1 MAAARLC
8 LSVLVLMLAAI
19 TLSEGLRGSGPKKCC
34 FRFIKNQPEV
44 SVVGYR
50 KTSQRCSKLAVLL
63 ETENGREL
71 CARPSDLWVKETIN
85 NLNAKPKP
93 GEASNL

>member
-34 FRFIKNQPEV
+34 FRFIKNQPEGRV
-44 SVVGYR
+44 IGYR
-50 KTSQRCSKLAVLL
+50 KTSQRCPNPAVLL
-63 ETENGREL
+63 ETENGRKL
-71 CARPSDLWVKETIN
+71 CAKPSASWVKETIN
-85 NLNAKPKP
+85 NLNAKSKP

>member
-34 FRFIKNQPEV
+34 FRFIKKQPEV

-50 KTSQRCSKLAVLL
+50 KTSQRCSKQAVLL

-71 CARPSDLWVKETIN
+71 CARPSDSWVLETIN